1 MTHFRRI
8 QPTSKKSSFRS
19 LALSNLLSPAQHS
32 RAALIVRPIAL
43 ATEKAR
49 ERERERERERA
60 PEMSADELR
69 QDLEELQRLEGIA
82 KRSRVQSFLANEIR
96 NVDAKVLC

>member
-43 ATEKAR
+43 TTEKA
-49 ERERERERERA
+49 RERERERERA

>member
-8 QPTSKKSSFRS
+8 QPTSKKSSFQS

-43 ATEKAR
+43 TTEKA
-49 ERERERERERA
+49 RERERERERA